1 MQEVWRFGGLE
12 VLEKATTDRHQTTKV
27 IREQSGSPFGES
39 QLHRRVTIGS
49 SVTAI
54 AKKVIASRAET
65 GAILGCPR
73 WLLTRSADGLQTIN
87 DGEKKVSGLET
98 ASRGERQSGVV
109 CQTNKERPKET
120 RASPVESAPP
130 APNRLPCNG
139 AGEVYPGHR

>member
-1 MQEVWRFGGLE
+1 MGRCDAGGLEVWRAGGLE

-87 DGEKKVSGLET
+87 DGEKKSQVSRQPAAE
-98 ASRGERQSGVV
+98 RGRVEWFARQ
-109 CQTNKERPKET
+109 T
-120 RASPVESAPP
+120 RRDRRKLVPH
-130 APNRLPCNG
+130 L
-139 AGEVYPGHR
+139 